1 MTDVSVIIPARNEEF
16 LIETIDS
23 VLQAKE
29 ADTEIIVLTDGYT
42 VDIPANDAIT
52 VINNKEA
59 IGQRQCV
66 NLGAKLSRSKYIMKL
81 DAHCS
86 VGPGFDRILMEH
98 CKYDYTLIPR
108 MYNLHAFD
116 WVCDCEK
123 PDRIYQGP
131 TPQPCGKCKQNYH
144 KEIKWHAKPNPETDA
159 MLFDKGMKFGYWRAF
174 KNRPEAKG
182 DLVPSLGALGACFF
196 MEKDRFWELGG
207 LDEGHGG
214 WGQFG
219 TEMSCKAWLSGGQQ
233 LICTKTWFAHMFR
246 TGHGFGFPYKIT
258 GRQTRHARRHSQDL
272 WLNDKWPGAKHS
284 LRWLID
290 KFAPVPTWD
299 DEAIAR
305 INAAEV
311 ESKPVID
318 QIKRGLAQADNTLKK
333 GIIYYTD
340 NRLEERIAK
349 VCRAKLL
356 EASEGKRIISV
367 SLMPIDFPNN
377 IVLDETRGILTMF
390 KQILKGLEKVGS
402 DVVFFCEHD
411 VLYHPSHFETNDV
424 IYHDGLFQYN
434 QNNWKL
440 DTATGQALFYYCKQ
454 TLGVSAL
461 TNTALAHYRKR
472 VQRVEKEGF
481 NRRMGY
487 EPGTHK
493 APRGFDQTNSE
504 VYFSRFPNIDIRHG
518 FNLTG
523 KRFKKSQYRSQRS
536 IKGWTLA
543 DEIPYWGK
551 TIKRFDEFL
560 EYHAKNN
567 F

>member
-1 MTDVSVIIPARNEEF
+1 
-16 LIETIDS
+16 
-23 VLQAKE
+23 
-29 ADTEIIVLTDGYT
+29 
-42 VDIPANDAIT
+42 
-52 VINNKEA
+52 
-59 IGQRQCV
+59 
-66 NLGAKLSRSKYIMKL
+66 
-81 DAHCS
+81 
-86 VGPGFDRILMEH
+86 
-98 CKYDYTLIPR
+98 
-108 MYNLHAFD
+108 
-116 WVCDCEK
+116 
-123 PDRIYQGP
+123 
-131 TPQPCGKCKQNYH
+131 
-144 KEIKWHAKPNPETDA
+144 
-159 MLFDKGMKFGYWRAF
+159 MLFDAGMKFGYWRAF
-174 KNRPEAKG
+174 KNRPEGKG
-182 DLVPSLGALGACFF
+182 PLVPSLGALGACFF

-258 GRQTRHARRHSQDL
+258 GKQTRHARRHSQDL
-272 WLNDKWPGAKHS
+272 WLNDKWPGAKHRLS
-284 LRWLID
+284 WLINKFAPVPTSWLIN

-299 DEAIAR
+299 DKAIAR
-305 INAAEV
+305 LKASEP
-311 ESKPVID
+311 ESKIRQVGDWTTNTPENNKGVV
-318 QIKRGLAQADNTLKK
+318 QMGNTLKK

-356 EASEGKRIISV
+356 QASKGKRIVSV

-377 IVLDETRGILTMF
+377 IVVDETRGVLTMF
-390 KQILKGLEKVGS
+390 KQILKGLEKLGS

-411 VLYHPSHFETNDV
+411 VLYHPSHFDWEVYENDK
-424 IYHDGLFQYN
+424 FMYN

-440 DTATGQALFYYCKQ
+440 DTATGQALFYYCRQ

-472 VQRVEKEGF
+472 VKRVEKEGF

-493 APRGFDQTNSE
+493 APRGFDQTTNG
-504 VYFSRFPNIDIRHG
+504 VYFSEFPNVDIRHG
-518 FNLTG
+518 TNLTG

-536 IKGWTLA
+536 IKGWTLE